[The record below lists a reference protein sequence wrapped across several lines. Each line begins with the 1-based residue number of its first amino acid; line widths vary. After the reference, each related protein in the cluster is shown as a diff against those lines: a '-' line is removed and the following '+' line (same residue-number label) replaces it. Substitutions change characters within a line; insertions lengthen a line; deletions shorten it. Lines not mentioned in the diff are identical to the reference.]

1 MIPRF
6 SVKNPVLINM
16 VMILIVACG
25 IISGRSISLEAF
37 PQVDLQFISIITVYP
52 KASPSDVEEKVTK
65 RIETEIKDMEEV
77 DDYFGSAIEGR
88 SVVVLVL
95 KADVEDV
102 DKVVSDV
109 QNRVNRA
116 RIPDEAEKPQVQKI
130 APAFPV
136 MNLAVSGETNY
147 AILKE
152 TAEELKEALLEIDG
166 VTTVSLT
173 GLQER
178 EVWVEVN
185 RDLLE
190 HYGLTISQVMGKI
203 RNRNQNQPGGTY
215 KGETRENRVRTVGE
229 VKRAE
234 ELRDIVLLSNEEGH
248 SIPLSEI
255 AAVNDTYQDPVTFGH
270 VDGDRSIN
278 LRIEKNMGGNSIQI
292 GDRVKALVAEFN
304 GRVDPNMKISVTRDG
319 TQMIRA
325 RLNVLVNSGILGFG
339 LVILVLY
346 LALARRISK
355 STVGLIAL
363 ATLIAVILVRMLD
376 QELTTSI
383 MICGIYVVLVLFI
396 MMVDLNGRISLMAGL
411 GIPVSIMFALILMYG
426 YGASLNMISMF
437 GLIVVLGMLVD
448 DGIVVTENVYR
459 HMQMGKTRE
468 AAAIDGAK
476 EVFMPVNAAILTSV
490 AAFLPMLL
498 MEGILGKFMMWI
510 PIVVIFALMGS
521 LVESFLVLPSHLAD
535 FGLPKIAEKETHR
548 EKRWFR
554 GLRGFYTWLLTKVL
568 RRRYV
573 FVPCTILVAVLIVVF
588 GFKAL
593 GFKLFPDLNLDRFT
607 MSITAPVGSKLE
619 ETERVIRE
627 IEKQAAGLPEEE
639 RESILARI
647 GETGRGAEREI
658 ASNVGEVT
666 VALVD
671 ADKRDRS
678 GEEIIA
684 DFRKKM
690 KPGQGVKV
698 EFVRGRAGP
707 PTGPP
712 VQIRIRGEDLE
723 ELSRV
728 AAEVKAFLSGIE
740 GVKDISSDDD
750 VGKAEEHVVVDA
762 TVADELGVDVRSVGE
777 TVRFAFEGGLA
788 TEILKGDD
796 DIDVIVRLA
805 PEFRRDVEDLMSLTV
820 RRNSG
825 ILIPIANVVSV
836 VPRQAASQ
844 INRYNGKRCVTVR
857 ADVESGVVTSYAVNN
872 QVREKFGS
880 SFGSGVFL
888 TYGGEDEDRKKSM
901 NSLMQAFWVAF
912 LLIYMILG
920 ALFRSF
926 IQPLVVLLTIPL
938 GLIGV
943 IYGLFIHGQP
953 MSLMAMIGVV
963 ALSGV
968 VVNDSLVFV
977 DFINRLRRAGVPR
990 LQAIIRS
997 GRHRLRPIL
1006 LTTATTVA
1014 GLMPLMFEVTGSAAF
1029 LTPMAVSIVW
1039 GLLFATF
1046 LLLLFIPALY
1056 LIVDDI
1062 RRRVL
1067 GEKPASDSS

>member
-16 VMILIVACG
+16 IMILIVACG

-37 PQVDLQFISIITVYP
+37 PQVDLQYVSVLTLYP

-65 RIETEIKDMEEV
+65 RIETEIKDMEEI
-77 DDYFGSAIEGR
+77 DDYFGSSMEGR

-95 KADVEDV
+95 KADIEDL

-109 QNRVNRA
+109 QNRVSRA
-116 RIPDEAEKPQVQKI
+116 QLPREAEDPHVDKLGPS
-130 APAFPV
+130 FPV
-136 MNLAVSGETNY
+136 MNLAVSGSTDY

-152 TAEELKEALLEIDG
+152 ISEELREALLEIEG
-166 VTTVSLT
+166 VTTVALT
-173 GLQER
+173 GLRDR
-178 EVWVEVN
+178 EVWVEVD
-185 RDLLE
+185 RDKLE
-190 HYGLTISQVMGKI
+190 HYGLTISQIMGKI
-203 RNRNQNQPGGTY
+203 RNRNLNQPGGSF
-215 KGETRENRVRTVGE
+215 KGEAEEVRVRTVGE
-229 VKRAE
+229 IEAAAE
-234 ELRDIVLLSNEEGH
+234 LEEIGLLSNERGH
-248 SIPLSEI
+248 TVPLSEVSTI
-255 AAVNDTYQDPVTFGH
+255 RDTYEDAVTFGH
-270 VDGDRSIN
+270 VDGNRSIN
-278 LRIEKNMGGNSIQI
+278 VRVEKNRSGNSIQI
-292 GDRVKALVAEFN
+292 GDSIKALIREFN
-304 GRVDPNMKISVTRDG
+304 ESVDPNINVSVAFDG

-346 LALARRISK
+346 MALARKISNR
-355 STVGLIAL
+355 TVGLIAM
-363 ATLIAVILVRMLD
+363 ATVIAVILVRMLD
-376 QELTTSI
+376 QELPLAM

-426 YGASLNMISMF
+426 YGTSLNMISMF

-459 HMQMGKTRE
+459 HMQMGKSRQK
-468 AAAIDGAK
+468 AAIDGAK

-510 PIVVIFALMGS
+510 PIVVIFALLGS
-521 LVESFLVLPSHLAD
+521 LVESFLILPSHLAD
-535 FGLPKIAEKETHR
+535 FGLPNIPEKEKNS

-554 GLRGFYTWLLTKVL
+554 SLRGFYTWLLTKIL

-573 FVPCTILVAVLIVVF
+573 FVPCTILVAVLIVGF

-607 MSITAPVGSKLE
+607 LSVKAPVGVKLE
-619 ETERVIRE
+619 ETERVISE
-627 IEKQAAGLPEEE
+627 IELQAGKLPREEW
-639 RESILARI
+639 ESILARI
-647 GETGRGAEREI
+647 GEVGRGPERSI
-658 ASNVGEVT
+658 ATNIGQVT
-666 VALVD
+666 VNLVD
-671 ADKRDRS
+671 ADRRDRS
-678 GEEIIA
+678 GEEIISA
-684 DFRKKM
+684 FRKSLKTEE
-690 KPGQGVKV
+690 GVTV
-698 EFVRGRAGP
+698 EVVRGRTGP

-712 VQIRIRGEDLE
+712 IQIRIRGEDLE
-723 ELSRV
+723 RLR
-728 AAEVKAFLSGIE
+728 EVGEEVEAFLTSIE
-740 GVKDISSDDD
+740 GVKYIYNDYDT
-750 VGKAEEHVVVDA
+750 GKSEEHVVIDETRA
-762 TVADELGVDVRSVGE
+762 KELGVDVLSVAE
-777 TVRFAFEGGLA
+777 TVRFAYEGGLA
-788 TEILKGDD
+788 TEILRGDE
-796 DIDVIVRLA
+796 DIDVVVRLA
-805 PEFRRDVEDLMSLTV
+805 PEFRRNVNDLMALTV
-820 RRNSG
+820 RRNTG
-825 ILIPIANVVSV
+825 ALVPMENVVSIL
-836 VPRQAASQ
+836 PRRGPVQ

-857 ADVESGVVTSYAVNN
+857 ADVESDVITSFAVNN

-880 SFGSGVFL
+880 TIGSDVFL
-888 TYGGEDEDRKKSM
+888 SYSGEDEDRKKSM
-901 NSLMQAFWVAF
+901 DSLMAAFWVAL

-920 ALFRSF
+920 TLFRSF
-926 IQPLVVLLTIPL
+926 IQPLVVLFTIPL

-977 DFINRLRRAGVPR
+977 DFINRLRSAGVPR

-1006 LTTATTVA
+1006 LTTATTVV

-1029 LTPMAVSIVW
+1029 LTPMAISIVW

-1056 LIVDDI
+1056 LIVDDV
-1062 RRRVL
+1062 RWWLKKVF
-1067 GEKPASDSS
+1067 AS